1 MDKIELLTAENI
13 LTIGML
19 QPISLKVESQ
29 QIWMLTGPSGSG
41 KSRFLKA
48 LADLIPHS
56 GQAWL
61 NGQKQQTVCP
71 ESWRQKVMYF
81 SADTAWW
88 CDTVIAHFDAEPEE
102 SLLQSIGLSTAI
114 LKRHPDNCSSGEK
127 QRLALLRGLAL
138 KPEVLLLDEITANLD
153 ENRTLQVEQLVK
165 DYMSTENSKHQR
177 AVIWVS
183 HDQIQCQRL
192 TDKDQVLYI
201 NLPEEVRN

>member
-1 MDKIELLTAENI
+1 MDKIVLLTAENI
-13 LTIGML
+13 LTTGML
-19 QPISLKVESQ
+19 EPISLKVEPQ
-29 QIWMLTGPSGSG
+29 QVWMLTGPSGSG
-41 KSRFLKA
+41 KTRFLKA

-61 NGQKQQTVCP
+61 NGQDQQEVCP
-71 ESWRQKVMYF
+71 EHWRQKVMYF

-88 CDTVIAHFDAEPEE
+88 SDTVIEHFETEPEE
-102 SLLQSIGLSTAI
+102 SLLQSIGLSSAI

-138 KPEVLLLDEITANLD
+138 KPGVLLLDEITANLD

-165 DYMSTENSKHQR
+165 DYMSAENSKQQR

-192 TDKDQVLYI
+192 TDKDQILYI
-201 NLPEEVRN
+201 NLPEGVLN